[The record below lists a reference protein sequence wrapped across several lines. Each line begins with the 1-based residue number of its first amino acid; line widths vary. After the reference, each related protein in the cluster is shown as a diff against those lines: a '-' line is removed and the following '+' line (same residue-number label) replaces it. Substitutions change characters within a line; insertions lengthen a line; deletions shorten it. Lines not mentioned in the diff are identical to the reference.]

1 MKESL
6 LDKEERQAEDVD
18 DGILQHPDHKFL
30 RMTFLIVSQML
41 FFTLGSGFYSFPMW
55 LNFILPNHV
64 HLTRQAL
71 TLLGSAPFIGL
82 LGISG
87 ALILW
92 FNSLKFDKTSEF
104 LIMTSVGG
112 VCTALAWILLY
123 VLVQDTPDDHNNQNI
138 SLICFVLILLGNA
151 VGVYFTVWLG
161 KLFPLIKPK
170 YTFVFSAFCN
180 LSFAGGSIVSLSLKL
195 VMTVEAW
202 ITFMTILQVA
212 AVITSFLFVYIFS
225 QQILIHSDNLPT
237 TEVSTKRLITE
248 LLTWKRQFDKATL
261 ATKDCEVRSSQFY
274 LMLFAFTTSCAL
286 ATSFMANLGPLLSAN
301 GDTSD
306 NFRAEVIVLIWASVG
321 QTVARLIIPYAA
333 RQIDWYLSSSTTQL
347 TKRDAEIVQLR
358 IRNRLTLS
366 FTFIIGLMFFV
377 FLLAL
382 RLSDKIPF
390 IFASSV
396 VSGAYG
402 SMWVIN
408 NTFPLFFPGYNFSV
422 LLSFFQF
429 FGMAGMMIC
438 IIVISALD
446 LNNNSVFVLLL
457 IVAIITMIGTAATA
471 IDRAMTEPS
480 VN

>member
-6 LDKEERQAEDVD
+6 LDKQESQFEESG
-18 DGILQHPDHKFL
+18 DGILLHEEHKSL
-30 RMTFLIVSQML
+30 RMTFLIVSQAL
-41 FFTLGSGFYSFPMW
+41 FFILGAGFYSFPMW

-92 FNSLKFDKTSEF
+92 FNSLKFDKTTEF
-104 LIMTSVGG
+104 LIMTTVGG

-123 VLVQDTPDDHNNQNI
+123 VLVQDTPEDHNSQNI

-170 YTFVFSAFCN
+170 YTFVFSACCN
-180 LSFAGGSIVSLSLKL
+180 LSFAGGSIASLSLKL
-195 VMTVEAW
+195 IMTVEAW
-202 ITFMTILQVA
+202 ISFMTLLQVT
-212 AVITSFLFVYIFS
+212 AVVTSFMFVYLFS
-225 QQILIHSDNLPT
+225 KQILIHSDHLPT
-237 TEVSTKRLITE
+237 TEVSTKKLITE
-248 LLTWKRQFDKATL
+248 LLLWKRQFDKETL

-274 LMLFAFTTSCAL
+274 SMLFAFTTSCAL

-301 GDTSD
+301 SDTSD

-321 QTVARLIIPYAA
+321 QTVARLIIPYVA
-333 RQIDWYLSSSTTQL
+333 RQIDWYMSTSTEQV
-347 TKRDAEIVQLR
+347 TKRDREIVQLR

-366 FTFIIGLMFFV
+366 FTFVIGLIFFV

-382 RLSDKIPF
+382 RLSDRIPF

-429 FGMAGMMIC
+429 FGMAGMMVC
-438 IIVISALD
+438 IVVISALD

-457 IVAIITMIGTAATA
+457 IVAIIAMLGTVAAA
-471 IDRAMTEPS
+471 FDRWLTEPN